1 MIKKLLL
8 NLLVFIF
15 VGHALFAQTKEIRGI
30 VTSKQGEPLIGAS
43 VVVAKTTIGTTTDMD
58 GKFKLSSANSIAQIH
73 VSYIGYQDVTI
84 DVKNQTE
91 FTITLEESSSLDE
104 VVVVG
109 YGTVKKSDLTGAVS
123 SLKSDQLNPGAN
135 ASVDQMMQGRAS
147 GVQITQSSSEPGG
160 GMSIRIRGASSIN
173 ASNEPLYVVDGFP
186 IDNSANMSASDATTF
201 SIVNTGTNNTPRNP
215 LNSIN
220 PADIQSI
227 EILKDAS
234 ATAIYGS
241 RGANGVVLITTKKG
255 NGEKL
260 NVNYNAYYGTQSIA
274 KKMDIL
280 TAPAYMQYMNG
291 LASDLGQQPIFSS
304 SAISEIGN
312 GTDWQSQIYRTAPVM
327 DHNVSVSGG
336 TKKLSVF
343 TSLNYFNQEGVVKNT
358 GIHKYI
364 GRINVDANINNK
376 LKAGINI
383 NSSLIKDRNTLDG
396 VNTNENAGP
405 VYTSI
410 MYDPTEKVYDEEG
423 ELTISPNNTINNP
436 VSLILGITNQ
446 NETNRTLANAFVN
459 YELLP
464 GLSAKLNLG
473 SDRQQSRRDIYNSTM
488 TLRGKP
494 LRGAAD
500 ISTLNRNSQ
509 LVEYTM
515 TYNKSINKNH
525 LINVLGGLTYQ
536 NFESKFFGASITGF
550 PTDAIKTDNLGL
562 GDTNNDFLR
571 SNREQNTLLSY
582 LGRVNY
588 NLLDKFLFTASIR
601 ADGSS
606 RFGANNKYG
615 YFPSFAFGYKLTNE
629 DFLPKAFDELKFRT
643 SWGQTGNQEISNY
656 ASQLTFGSGPNVI
669 FNNTVLNSVIPLRI
683 ANPDL
688 RWETTTQFNVGLDG
702 SLFNGRLSGTL
713 DYFYKK
719 TTDLLFDLPLPRAS
733 GYSSILSN
741 VGSVE
746 NKGIEVFLSGVIV
759 RQGDF
764 KWTST
769 ANFSAIRNKVLD
781 LGRIE
786 QIVSGNVQSVGNTI
800 IIRKGEPLAAYYGYV
815 VDGIYQNA
823 EEIKNSAEPNAK
835 PGYPR
840 MKDLNGDGKITTADQ
855 TIIGSPFPDFTYGWQ
870 NSFSYKAFRLDVFFQ
885 GQQGSNLL
893 NINVIESLY
902 PTNFRRNALSE
913 LALNRWTP
921 TNTDTQWASGVNP
934 TAWGGGKVNS
944 MVMQDASYL
953 RLKNVQLGYQ
963 VPLKNTT
970 SISSLRLF
978 ATGQNLFTWTNYIG
992 FDPEANS
999 FGNSNIRIDYSSYP
1013 MARMYT
1019 FGLNAGF

>member
-1 MIKKLLL
+1 MIKRILHLMFL
-8 NLLVFIF
+8 IILVQTT
-15 VGHALFAQTKEIRGI
+15 LKAQSKIITGKVLTKE
-30 VTSKQGEPLIGAS
+30 GEALIGAS
-43 VVVAKTTIGTTTDMD
+43 VIIAGTTIGTTTDVD
-58 GKFKLSSANSIAQIH
+58 GNFKLNVNENSVKLK
-73 VSYIGYQDVTI
+73 VSYIGYKDRTV
-84 DVKNQTE
+84 DANVNTE
-91 FTITLEESSSLDE
+91 LKIELEDSSLLDE

-123 SLKSDQLNPGAN
+123 SLKSDQLNAGVN

-186 IDNSANMSASDATTF
+186 IDNSPSLSAGDATTF
-201 SIVNTGTNNTPRNP
+201 SIVNTGTNNTPKNP

-255 NGEKL
+255 NGEKMS
-260 NVNYNAYYGTQSIA
+260 VNYNAYYGTQSIA
-274 KKMDIL
+274 KKIDVL
-280 TAPAYMQYMNG
+280 NAPQYMEYMNG
-291 LASDLGQQPIFSS
+291 LASDLGQKPIFTSS
-304 SAISEIGN
+304 DISSIGQ
-312 GTDWQSQIYRTAPVM
+312 GTDWQSQIYRTAPVT

-336 TKKLSVF
+336 TKKSSVF
-343 TSLNYFNQEGVVKNT
+343 TSLNYFNQEGIVKNT

-364 GRINVDANINNK
+364 GRINFETSLTEK
-376 LKAGINI
+376 LKAGMNI
-383 NSSLIKDRNTLDG
+383 NASLINDRNNLDG

-410 MYDPTEKVYDEEG
+410 MYDPTEKVYDDQG
-423 ELTISPNNTINNP
+423 IPTVSPNNTINNP
-436 VSLILGITNQ
+436 VSLIEGITSK
-446 NETNRTLANAFVN
+446 NESNRTLANAFVS
-459 YELLP
+459 YEIVP

-473 SDRQQSRRDIYNSTM
+473 SDRQQSRRDIYNSTR

-494 LRGAAD
+494 LKGAAD
-500 ISTLNRNSQ
+500 ISTFNRNSQ

-515 TYNKSINKNH
+515 NYNKTLNKDH
-525 LINVLGGLTYQ
+525 VINVLGGMTYQ
-536 NFESKFFGASITGF
+536 SFQTKLFGASITGF
-550 PTDAIKTDNLGL
+550 PTDELKTENLGL

-571 SNREQNTLLSY
+571 SNREENTLMSY

-588 NLLDKFLFTASIR
+588 NLFDKFLFTASVR

-615 YFPSFAFGYKLTNE
+615 YFPSFAFGYKLTEEN
-629 DFLPKAFDELKFRT
+629 FLPKAFDELKFRA
-643 SWGQTGNQEISNY
+643 SWGQTGNQEIANY
-656 ASQLTFGSGPNVI
+656 SSQLTFGSGPNVI
-669 FNNTVLNSVIPLRI
+669 MNNTILNTVIPQRI

-688 RWETTTQFNVGLDG
+688 KWETTTQFNVGLDG
-702 SLFNGRLSGTL
+702 SILNGRISGTL
-713 DYFYKK
+713 DYFHKK
-719 TTDLLFDLPLPRAS
+719 TTDLLFNLPLPRAS

-746 NKGIEVFLSGVIV
+746 NKGFEVFLSGVV
-759 RQGDF
+759 LHKKDF
-764 KWTST
+764 KWSST
-769 ANFSAIRNKVLD
+769 FNFSRIKNKVVD

-786 QIVSGNVQSVGNTI
+786 QIVTGNVQAVGNTVI
-800 IIRKGEPLAAYYGYV
+800 IKKGEPLASYYGYIV
-815 VDGIYQNA
+815 EGIFQS
-823 EEIKNSAEPNAK
+823 EEEVKTSALPTSK
-835 PGYPR
+835 PGYPKI
-840 MKDLNGDGKITTADQ
+840 KDLNNDGKITTADQ
-855 TIIGSPFPDFTYGWQ
+855 TVIGTPFPNFTYGLQ
-870 NSFSYKAFRLDVFFQ
+870 NSITYKNIRLDIFFQ
-885 GQQGSNLL
+885 GQEGSDLL
-893 NINVIESLY
+893 SINVIEGMY
-902 PTNFRRNALSE
+902 PTNFRRNTLTE

-921 TNTDTQWASGVNP
+921 TNTDTKWASAVNP

-944 MVMQDASYL
+944 MVLQDASYL
-953 RLKNVQLGYQ
+953 RLKNIQLGYQ

-970 SISSLRLF
+970 KVKSLRF
-978 ATGQNLFTWTNYIG
+978 FGTAQNLYTWTQYLG

-999 FGNSNIRIDYSSYP
+999 FGNSNIRLDYSSYP
-1013 MARMYT
+1013 MSKMYT